1 LNSKETAFW
10 REIKDVLQKASG
22 DQQSLFKSQIQGIDS
37 IMGKGMIT
45 LIIVIFFSVGGV
57 LLFLFLVG
65 KSTAKNINAALTCLG
80 TLERGELTNECR
92 ITDKR
97 NFLKDIYNRIH
108 ESLRQTVVNIQR
120 IAKKLTVNTAAIT
133 GNLRT
138 IDEGAREQL
147 AQLDHIASASTEMS
161 QTITD
166 VAKNATSASE
176 AAKDATEVASQGKG
190 IVQKSVGAMK
200 SISLSVNDASATI
213 EDLKTSLKEV
223 EDIVSIIN
231 DISDQTNLLA
241 LNAAIEAARAGEQG
255 RGFSVV
261 ADEVRKLAERTGK
274 ATEEIAQKL
283 DALRQKSEASVHAMR
298 QSRQDAE
305 KGVEHADA
313 TIQALNSIVVAAE
326 KAGGLI
332 QTIAVAAEEQSAAS
346 EEIAG
351 NMEKIAASV
360 NGTVSMLANAYK
372 EVEQLDNQAKELD
385 ASISFF
391 KLG

>member
-1 LNSKETAFW
+1 
-10 REIKDVLQKASG
+10 
-22 DQQSLFKSQIQGIDS
+22 
-37 IMGKGMIT
+37 MGKGMIT